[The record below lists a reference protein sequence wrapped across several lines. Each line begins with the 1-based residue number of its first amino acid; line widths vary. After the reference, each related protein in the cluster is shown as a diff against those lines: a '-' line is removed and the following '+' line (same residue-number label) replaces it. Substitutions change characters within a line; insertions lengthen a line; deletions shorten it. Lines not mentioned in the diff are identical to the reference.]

1 MKFTPYLFLILS
13 LSFCKDA
20 LTQTFS
26 LGSKEFID
34 SAANLLHLYN
44 GYDCIGYNES
54 PALFWKHPP
63 KGTKSFAIT
72 IKDLDYPSDN
82 NGWWHWIVYDIPK
95 HARSVP
101 HDFGNVVDESITLK
115 GGQQHESDFGTL
127 GYGGP
132 CPPHGNIKH
141 RYVVTLYALNQKSLG
156 LNPREN
162 LKATIKSIEEH
173 TIAKT
178 TLKFYAFRN

>member
-1 MKFTPYLFLILS
+1 MKFIAFLLGTLIFLIPYQVKAQ
-13 LSFCKDA
+13 SFI
-20 LTQTFS
+20 

-34 SAANLLHLYN
+34 SAANLSHLYN
-44 GYDCIGYNES
+44 GYDCIGYSES
-54 PALFWKHPP
+54 PVLFWKNPP
-63 KGTKSFAIT
+63 KGTKSFGIT
-72 IKDLDYPSDN
+72 IKDLDFPSDN

-95 HARSVP
+95 SKRSVP
-101 HDFGNVVDESITLK
+101 HDFGNVISETDPPK

-141 RYVVTLYALNQKSLG
+141 RYMITLYALDEKTMG

-162 LKATIKSIEEH
+162 LNVTLQHLEEH
-173 TIAKT
+173 TLGKA